1 MAAPSNE
8 ELSTGIASIPWGSW
22 QDGSV
27 RKGAAVRYDLW
38 ATADH
43 TYQMETD
50 GQTLSDTVM
59 KLIGPDGSNVIME
72 NDDST
77 VKGRHSWEWTASQSG
92 HYYVDVSGGDQ
103 GSADTR
109 GVKGAFDP
117 PGHLLTILEW
127 VELGGHLPSL
137 PSV

>member
-77 VKGRHSWEWTASQSG
+77 VKGHGRGTGTSFIEWTASQSG

-109 GVKGAFDP
+109 GVKGVFDP
-117 PGHLLTILEW
+117 PGHLLTIL
-127 VELGGHLPSL
+127 
-137 PSV
+137 